1 MSIEI
6 PSFPIGFKKSAN
18 RFNARAFIVRRG
30 AFGPGFKTVCLY
42 RKLAVVILAKQGHN
56 SSLEGVPEF
65 SESVLSEGK
74 IQQKRLVLT
83 LPWLWPRPG

>member
-1 MSIEI
+1 
-6 PSFPIGFKKSAN
+6 
-18 RFNARAFIVRRG
+18 
-30 AFGPGFKTVCLY
+30 
-42 RKLAVVILAKQGHN
+42 VVILAKQGHN